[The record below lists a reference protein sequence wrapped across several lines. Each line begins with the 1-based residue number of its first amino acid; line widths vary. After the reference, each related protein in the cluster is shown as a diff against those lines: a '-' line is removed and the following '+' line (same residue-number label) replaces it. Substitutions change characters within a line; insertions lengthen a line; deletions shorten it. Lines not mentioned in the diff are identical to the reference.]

1 MPWSWRTRARTG
13 PPTGRLRLRRR
24 LRRHPC
30 HACPDREQHARY
42 AERYFRQK
50 KEADDLERQ
59 VAGRRHVIARTFDR
73 VCKVLDELGYLDGDT
88 VTPAGQ
94 RLLETRDFFL
104 FLAKELP
111 LLVDR
116 WREQREAR

>member
-1 MPWSWRTRARTG
+1 MTRDRGGRGRGPRDRRGGTG
-13 PPTGRLRLRRR
+13 PARDEFAGDEFDQGKFAGDGDIAELRRR

-59 VAGRRHVIARTFDR
+59 VAGASARDR
-73 VCKVLDELGYLDGDT
+73 ADLRPGLQG
-88 VTPAGQ
+88 P
-94 RLLETRDFFL
+94 
-104 FLAKELP
+104 
-111 LLVDR
+111 
-116 WREQREAR
+116 